1 MAEFRRLYDIVQE
14 TSAVLE
20 NPICSYEIDGIVL
33 RLDYVARTLVNID
46 SGSSEVDEVVQLL
59 GETISHLDRIN
70 SASRASSVDLQA
82 VPQER
87 SGNRGRP
94 SFEIKEE
101 QLSLLID
108 QDFQVPVIAQ
118 LLQVST
124 RTIERRM
131 KKYGLSI
138 SGTTSVEDI

>member
-1 MAEFRRLYDIVQE
+1 M
-14 TSAVLE
+14 E
-20 NPICSYEIDGIVL
+20 NLVL

-70 SASRASSVDLQA
+70 SASPASSVDLQA
-82 VPQER
+82 VPQEH

-101 QLSLLID
+101 QL
-108 QDFQVPVIAQ
+108 FC
-118 LLQVST
+118 
-124 RTIERRM
+124 
-131 KKYGLSI
+131 LSI
-138 SGTTSVEDI
+138 KVFKCLSSLNYYRYLCAPSREG